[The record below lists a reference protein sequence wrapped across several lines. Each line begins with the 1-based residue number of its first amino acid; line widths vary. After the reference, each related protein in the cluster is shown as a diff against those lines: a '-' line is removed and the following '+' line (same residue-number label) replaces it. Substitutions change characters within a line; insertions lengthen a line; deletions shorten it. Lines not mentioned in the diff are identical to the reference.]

1 MGNYRHVC
9 HKWHYKITKALVV
22 CLESKDFVQIRNALI
37 ILTKIIP
44 HFPVLVSLSG
54 VLEKRIDNV
63 CTEEKEKRK
72 DLYIKAMSY
81 SGQLK
86 TRKASMLK
94 EQDFHIVKN
103 KSGSSLRP
111 VPDPSPASPSPAKEP
126 PPTKV
131 QEKET
136 GIPCARHR
144 LPTHIDEART
154 QTMIKIQKGGRL
166 KIQRMM
172 MIVNGGTEV
181 PKSPPMIGK
190 TRKLM
195 LAKGK
200 GKIRAKIRENV
211 VKMWKPSLIQIR
223 KRGLGDVK

>member
-1 MGNYRHVC
+1 MGSQIPVRR
-9 HKWHYKITKALVV
+9 
-22 CLESKDFVQIRNALI
+22 VQVQQR
-37 ILTKIIP
+37 
-44 HFPVLVSLSG
+44 SLP
-54 VLEKRIDNV
+54 RPRR
-63 CTEEKEKRK
+63 KRK
-72 DLYIKAMSY
+72 NLQRRKKSRKIERKNPLDLKKEASKKTVRGMEVMS
-81 SGQLK
+81 
-86 TRKASMLK
+86 
-94 EQDFHIVKN
+94 E
-103 KSGSSLRP
+103 
-111 VPDPSPASPSPAKEP
+111 
-126 PPTKV
+126 V